1 VLIIDIMDTAGLFFA
16 LDGLGDG
23 KCGTAEVLV
32 DGLIAVEEVG
42 YVGPGDIADGDLE
55 AVVVEPGVH
64 AFEGRFEAG
73 RENDIANGPALGV

>member
-1 VLIIDIMDTAGLFFA
+1 
-16 LDGLGDG
+16 
-23 KCGTAEVLV
+23 V